1 MGVVDLQSTNLTLSS
16 IADHSALSKYKN
28 GNYGNKNINSIRADG
43 AVNIHAQNN
52 ISMRGTAAHNGFERA
67 NATSPYKY
75 RFVVIYGQN
84 CQVQVSYPSSAGDGA
99 LYRPGTNSLYNRS
112 YITAAESASGARL
125 WVRGI
130 NYNDFSYMTIN
141 ANNFSYGYT
150 TGSWI
155 WYTSSGTYYSTGTSN
170 NANQTLYSSD
180 YTSTAAFYLAHIA
193 TTA

>member
-16 IADHSALSKYKN
+16 IRDHSALSKYSEGS
-28 GNYGNKNINSIRADG
+28 GNLNLESIRANG

-67 NATSPYKY
+67 NATSQYKY
-75 RFVVIYGQN
+75 RFIVIYSQN
-84 CQVQVSYPSSAGDGA
+84 CQVQVGYPSIAGDGA
-99 LYRPGTNSLYNRS
+99 LYRPGTNSLYNRG

-125 WVRGI
+125 HVRGV
-130 NYNDFSYMTIN
+130 NYNDYSYMTIN

-150 TGSWI
+150 TGQWVF
-155 WYTSSGTYYSTGTSN
+155 YTSSGSYYSLGNSG
-170 NANQTLYSSD
+170 NATQTLYPGNFTSSSA
-180 YTSTAAFYLAHIA
+180 YYLAHIA

>member
-16 IADHSALSKYKN
+16 IRDHSALSKYSEGS
-28 GNYGNKNINSIRADG
+28 GNLNLESIRANG
-43 AVNIHAQNN
+43 AVNVHAQSN

-67 NATSPYKY
+67 NATSQYKY

-84 CQVQVSYPSSAGDGA
+84 CQVQVAYPSIAGDGA
-99 LYRPGTNSLYNRS
+99 LYRPGTNSLYNRG

-125 WVRGI
+125 HVRGV
-130 NYNDFSYMTIN
+130 NYNDYSYMTIN

-150 TGSWI
+150 TGQWVF
-155 WYTSSGTYYSTGTSN
+155 YTSSGSYYSLGNSG
-170 NANQTLYSSD
+170 NATQTLYPGNFTSSSA
-180 YTSTAAFYLAHIA
+180 YYLAHIA

>member
-16 IADHSALSKYKN
+16 IIDHSALSKYKN

-67 NATSPYKY
+67 NATSQYKY

-99 LYRPGTNSLYNRS
+99 LYRPGTNSLYNRN

-125 WVRGI
+125 HVRGI

-141 ANNFSYGYT
+141 ANNFGYGYT
-150 TGSWI
+150 TGQWI
-155 WYTSSGTYYSTGTSN
+155 WYTSAGSYYSLGTSG
-170 NANQTLYSSD
+170 NATQTLYSNA
-180 YTSTAAFYLAHIA
+180 YTSTSAYYLAHIA
-193 TTA
+193 STA

>member
-28 GNYGNKNINSIRADG
+28 GNSGNKSLNSIRADG

-52 ISMRGTAAHNGFERA
+52 ISMRGTGTYNGFERA
-67 NATSPYKY
+67 NATNEYKY

-84 CQVQVSYPSSAGDGA
+84 CQVQVSYPTSAGDGA
-99 LYRPGTNSLYNRS
+99 LYRPGTNSLYNRG

-150 TGSWI
+150 TGQWI
-155 WYTSSGTYYSTGTSN
+155 WYTSAGSYHALGTSG
-170 NANQTLYSSD
+170 NATQTLYSNA
-180 YTSTAAFYLAHIA
+180 YTGTGAFYLAHLA
-193 TTA
+193 TAV

>member
-28 GNYGNKNINSIRADG
+28 GNSGNKNINSIRADG

-67 NATSPYKY
+67 NATSQYKY

-84 CQVQVSYPSSAGDGA
+84 CQVQVAYPSIAGDGA
-99 LYRPGTNSLYNRS
+99 LYRPGTNSLYNRN

-130 NYNDFSYMTIN
+130 NYNDYSYMAVN

-150 TGSWI
+150 TGQWVF
-155 WYTSSGTYYSTGTSN
+155 YTSAGSYHSLGTSG
-170 NANQTLYSSD
+170 NATQTLYSNA
-180 YTSTAAFYLAHIA
+180 YTSTGAFYLAHIA
-193 TTA
+193 TAA

>member
-28 GNYGNKNINSIRADG
+28 GNSGNKNINSIRADG

-84 CQVQVSYPSSAGDGA
+84 CQVQVSYPTSAGDGA
-99 LYRPGTNSLYNRS
+99 LYRPGTNSLYNRT

-125 WVRGI
+125 HVRGI
-130 NYNDFSYMTIN
+130 NYNDFSSMTIN

-150 TGSWI
+150 TGNWI
-155 WYTSSGTYYSTGTSN
+155 WYTSAGSFTATASST
-170 NANQTLYSSD
+170 ANQTLYSNQ
-180 YTSTAAFYLAHIA
+180 YTVSSYYYLAHIA
-193 TTA
+193 SVA

>member
-16 IADHSALSKYKN
+16 IRDHSALSKYSEGS
-28 GNYGNKNINSIRADG
+28 GNLNLESIRANG
-43 AVNIHAQNN
+43 AVNVHAQNN

-67 NATSPYKY
+67 NATSQYKY

-84 CQVQVSYPSSAGDGA
+84 CQVQVAYPSIAGDGA
-99 LYRPGTNSLYNRS
+99 LYRPGTNSLYNRG

-125 WVRGI
+125 HVRGV
-130 NYNDFSYMTIN
+130 NYNDYSYMTIN

-150 TGSWI
+150 TGQWVF
-155 WYTSSGTYYSTGTSN
+155 YTSSGSYYSLGNSG
-170 NANQTLYSSD
+170 NATQTLYPGNFTSSSA
-180 YTSTAAFYLAHIA
+180 YYLAHIA

>member
-16 IADHSALSKYKN
+16 IRDHSALSKYSEGS
-28 GNYGNKNINSIRADG
+28 GNLNLESIRANG

-67 NATSPYKY
+67 NATSQYKY

-84 CQVQVSYPSSAGDGA
+84 CQVQVAYPSIAGDGA
-99 LYRPGTNSLYNRS
+99 LYRPGTNSLYNRG

-125 WVRGI
+125 HVRGV
-130 NYNDFSYMTIN
+130 NYNDYSYMTIN

-150 TGSWI
+150 TGQWVF
-155 WYTSSGTYYSTGTSN
+155 YTSTGSYYSLGNSG
-170 NANQTLYSSD
+170 NAIQTLYPGNFTSSSA
-180 YTSTAAFYLAHIA
+180 YYLAHIA